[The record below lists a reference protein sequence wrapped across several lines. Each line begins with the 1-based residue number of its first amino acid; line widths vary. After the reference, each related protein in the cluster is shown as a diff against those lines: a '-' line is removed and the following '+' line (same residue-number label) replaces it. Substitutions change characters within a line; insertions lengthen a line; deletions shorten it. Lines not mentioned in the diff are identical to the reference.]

1 METRNRKRLLSAAYR
16 FSYSGL
22 VLNYYMFYEGLE
34 EYPELAGLIRD
45 SEAKL
50 APILDRILA
59 GGEEQDDGL
68 LMQQLDGL
76 RGQNRKAMEIL
87 SAYGDCFSIYEYVLN
102 RIERRFEKMDPISDT
117 PEEFVSRVLDILG
130 TSNDAAIL
138 DSRMRSLVAQLPIRY
153 TRQKFYG
160 MVHDRLS
167 VYIGADQRGLDGL
180 FYMLR
185 TAAMVQLPE
194 NMAEA
199 EPELAEVLEHLRNA
213 DYRNLDKAGYDACR
227 ESFRQ
232 GMELFYSKSDIYLLF
247 ENIIDDLYVL
257 LISRREAMTDVS
269 EDQVFAKI
277 LTGVRTLF
285 AEGGVQPVDES
296 LTESLTEL
304 EGIQESAAPRLQF
317 SEKETDSDLRKLE
330 RLLSGSPFA
339 ELEEEE
345 EGSLP
350 ADRQWVD
357 EKAKEFCGQLE
368 ELFSGMQRPVV
379 RAVMASVLSQL
390 PMMFRS
396 VDELREYAEG
406 SLLSCTDFAER
417 EACMELLE
425 KELFD

>member
-1 METRNRKRLLSAAYR
+1 METHNRKRLLSAAYR
-16 FSYSGL
+16 FSYSRL
-22 VLNYYMFYEGLE
+22 VLNYYMFYESLE
-34 EYPELAGLIRD
+34 EHPELAGLIRD
-45 SEAKL
+45 KEAKL
-50 APILDRILA
+50 APILEGFLA
-59 GGEEQDDGL
+59 EGEEQNDDCL
-68 LMQQLDGL
+68 TQQLDGL
-76 RGQNRKAMEIL
+76 RGQNGKAMEIL

-102 RIERRFEKMDPISDT
+102 RIERRFEKRDPFSQT
-117 PEEFVSRVLDILG
+117 PEEFVSRVLDSLS
-130 TSNDAAIL
+130 TSNDASIL

-167 VYIGADQRGLDGL
+167 VYIGADQKGLAGL

-194 NMAEA
+194 EMAEA
-199 EPELAEVLEHLRNA
+199 EPELAEVLERLKAA
-213 DYRNLDKAGYDACR
+213 DYRNLDAAGYAACR

-232 GMELFYSKSDIYLLF
+232 GLELFHQKSDIYLLF

-269 EDQVFAKI
+269 EAQVFEKI

-285 AEGGVQPVDES
+285 AEGGVRPADES
-296 LTESLTEL
+296 LTESLTKL
-304 EGIQESAAPRLQF
+304 EGIQESAVPRLQF

-330 RLLSGSPFA
+330 RLLSDSPFV

-345 EGSLP
+345 DGSLP
-350 ADRQWVD
+350 ADRHWVD
-357 EKAKEFCGQLE
+357 EKTKEFCGQLE
-368 ELFSGMQRPVV
+368 ELFTGMQKPVV
-379 RAVMASVLSQL
+379 RAVMASVLAQL

-406 SLLSCTDFAER
+406 SLLACTDFAER
-417 EACMELLE
+417 EACMEILE
-425 KELFD
+425 RELFD